1 MTKLIP
7 LDVLFGNPERKEPN
21 LSPDGTK
28 IAFLAPDEG
37 VLNVFVSEVGSS
49 DVRPVTKDRG
59 RGIQTY
65 QWAHDGRHIL
75 FNIDTG
81 GDENWRVHTVD
92 LETGQIVDR
101 TPFPGVQAQIIGA
114 SERVPDEV
122 LIALNKDDARYHDVY
137 RLRLSTGELTKEVS
151 NPGFASWLVDR
162 DLVVRGAEKP
172 LENGGMEYVRREGDE
187 WATFVTVA
195 PDDYV
200 INVTHVVGFTDDG
213 QLLLVST
220 QGSDTGRVVSVDLA
234 TGEFT
239 DIVSDP
245 DYDVL
250 TYGLDRACFDPKSNE
265 LRAMPVVRDRL
276 DYIVLDEE
284 IEADLAAIR
293 AAARGDAWLAG
304 RDDHDRT
311 WLVNDVADNAS
322 ARTLLYDRSTKTA
335 TVLFESQP
343 ALSDYELANVEPF
356 SFTSRDGLTIHGYA
370 TFPPAAERSNLPCV
384 MHVHGGPWGARHLW
398 GYEPINQW
406 LANRGYVCLEIDYRG
421 SGGYGK
427 GFLNASRRE
436 WAGRMHDDLI
446 DGLEHAIGQG
456 WVDRERVGIFGG
468 SYGGYAALVGA
479 TFTPDVFKC
488 AVDYVGPSNLITLL
502 ESIPPYWFWVA
513 KQFAKLLGDPAKDR
527 DFLWERSPLRLVD
540 QIKIPVLVAQGA
552 NDPRVKQAESEQIVA
567 ALKERGLPYEYVL
580 FDDEGHGFV
589 RPENQQAFHLASER
603 FLATHLGGRA
613 QSADDVAKQA
623 EKVPT

>member
-162 DLVVRGAEKP
+162 DLVVQGAEKP

-187 WATFVTVA
+187 WVTFVTVA

-239 DIVSDP
+239 DVVSDP

-250 TYGLDRACFDPKSNE
+250 TYGLDRACFDPKGNE
-265 LRAMPVVRDRL
+265 LRAMPVMRDRL